1 MISTPGCTV
10 GVKVTHNAEIT
21 HAEEM
26 TMQTLAAAA
35 SVEPEPEPAPATERR
50 TKAAP
55 RGGRRMPKRR

>member
-1 MISTPGCTV
+1 M
-10 GVKVTHNAEIT
+10 THNAEIT